1 MLFSNFEVDQ
11 SDTLLG
17 AICFAAVQLQVEKE
31 TTPRKYIRW
40 AENDRYSIGEYL
52 SENGNKAAV
61 RS

>member
-40 AENDRYSIGEYL
+40 AEND
-52 SENGNKAAV
+52 
-61 RS
+61 